1 MSQIIPV
8 AMPTWGLSME
18 EGTLVKWLVPEGA
31 EISIGTEIAEIE
43 TTKITNVLEAQQG
56 GILRRHVIGEGETRN
71 CGALIAVIA
80 PSTIGEATIDAFVAE
95 AAVVQIADEGAARP
109 QPQMVDIGE
118 GGTLRYFVLGE
129 GGVPAVLLHG
139 FGGDLD
145 NWQLNQPVLAAE
157 RAVYAVDLP
166 GHGESTKALTRGDLG
181 DLAML
186 VKSGLDTLGI
196 DRFHLVGHSLGA
208 GVALALASAEP
219 QRIVSMSLVA
229 PFAFGAPIE
238 PSYAPDFIAARK
250 TRDLQKV
257 LARLFADPTRMSR
270 DMVEGVAR
278 TKRLDGAEAALSII
292 SASNFSGVMPGFDL
306 AALAAQMPIAVIW
319 GEKDAVIPPP
329 ARQAADIAAHLL
341 PDVGHMPH
349 IEAAETVNAIL
360 SAQMGDVA

>member
-18 EGTLVKWLVPEGA
+18 EGTLVKWLVPEGS
-31 EISIGTEIAEIE
+31 EVSVGTEIAEIE
-43 TTKITNVLEAQQG
+43 TTKITNVLEAQQSG
-56 GILRRHVIGEGETRN
+56 VLRRHVVGEGETRH

-80 PSTIGEATIDAFVAE
+80 PLATEDAAIDAFVAD
-95 AAVVQIADEGAARP
+95 AAVVRAANTLPVRP
-109 QPQMVDIGE
+109 QPQMVDIG
-118 GGTLRYFVLGE
+118 GGTSLRYFVLGE

-145 NWQLNQPVLAAE
+145 NWQLNQPVLAAS
-157 RAVYAVDLP
+157 RAVYAIDLP
-166 GHGESTKALTRGDLG
+166 GHGESTKALARGDLS
-181 DLAML
+181 DLAMS
-186 VKSGLDTLGI
+186 VKSSLDTLGI

-219 QRIVSMSLVA
+219 QRVVSMSLVA

-278 TKRLDGAEAALSII
+278 AKRLDGAETALSII
-292 SASNFSGVMPGFDL
+292 SATNFSGAMPGFDL
-306 AALAAQMPIAVIW
+306 AALAAQMPVVVIW

-329 ARQAADIAAHLL
+329 ARQAAGITAHLL

-349 IEAAETVNAIL
+349 LEAAETVNAIL